1 MSHRARVAVNSAMFL
16 TSALARA
23 VLTAVQSIPRGKG
36 WTQHPED
43 AVRRPRETS
52 MHMDIWYE
60 LALREFSDVDE
71 TTTELRREAESLQAT
86 TDEPDEEDE

>member
-1 MSHRARVAVNSAMFL
+1 
-16 TSALARA
+16 
-23 VLTAVQSIPRGKG
+23 
-36 WTQHPED
+36 
-43 AVRRPRETS
+43 

-71 TTTELRREAESLQAT
+71 TATELRREAESLQAT

>member
-1 MSHRARVAVNSAMFL
+1 
-16 TSALARA
+16 
-23 VLTAVQSIPRGKG
+23 
-36 WTQHPED
+36 
-43 AVRRPRETS
+43 

-86 TDEPDEEDE
+86 TDEPDEENE